1 MKRFLEQFLLMGLVL
16 FASQVLGWSQ
26 TRTGEI
32 RVKVTDQSG
41 APMQVSGRLQSLVTG
56 TMRGFETDSQGGAVL
71 DGLSFGRYRLE
82 VTKDGFST
90 ATAVIDVGSE
100 TSIERAITMTV

>member
-1 MKRFLEQFLLMGLVL
+1 MRRFLEKFWLMGLVL
-16 FASQVLGWSQ
+16 FATQVVGWGQ
-26 TRTGEI
+26 ARTGEI

-56 TMRGFETDSQGGAVL
+56 TARGFETDSQGSSVL
-71 DGLSFGRYRLE
+71 GNLSFGRYRLE

-100 TSIERAITMTV
+100 TPV